1 MLRRLEQLKQ
11 REGNEKVFKE
21 KLRALVKEHMPLR
34 QSSDNFHADRRKDVI
49 SHFILRLAYSQTGD
63 LRRWFINQEC
73 HLLAYR
79 VEQLSNEERA
89 KFMSAN
95 GIDYEEID
103 GRRQKYNYIPL
114 PCQFSFASLLQHC
127 VCVCFHVYTSRCNS
141 FGVSIY

>member
-11 REGNEKVFKE
+11 REGDERALKE

-34 QSSDNFHADRRKDVI
+34 PSSEHFESDRRKDVI

-95 GIDYEEID
+95 GIDYEELE
-103 GRRQKYNYIPL
+103 GK
-114 PCQFSFASLLQHC
+114 
-127 VCVCFHVYTSRCNS
+127 
-141 FGVSIY
+141 